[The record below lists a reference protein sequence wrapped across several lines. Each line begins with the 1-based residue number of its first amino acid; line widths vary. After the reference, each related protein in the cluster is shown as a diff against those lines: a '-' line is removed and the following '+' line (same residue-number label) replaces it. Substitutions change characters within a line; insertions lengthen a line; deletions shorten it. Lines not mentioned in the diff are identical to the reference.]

1 MTAFAEDIIQEQLDQ
16 QLDGDRTV
24 VLANPNDAAY
34 ILIVNPDGK
43 TIYEAAE
50 EDEDSGMWLFIE
62 NTLAPFS
69 SDANAQDAP
78 EIPLI
83 PNELQSPQAVAEPVR
98 TESHIAWQIVGGMA
112 VAGLA
117 AVGLSRER
125 DDSQQHDNYDNYDDS
140 ENLAT
145 PQPAFPKPHALV
157 TRYSVAKN
165 PTATEPE
172 PTPQAD
178 SQIQPEQ
185 NTTDLSVTENV
196 LTQFDASH
204 YDASFDANQTN
215 AHYVY
220 SDTTPDLLD
229 DNPALW
235 QHIL

>member
-1 MTAFAEDIIQEQLDQ
+1 MTLLAEDIIQEQLDQ

-24 VLANPNDAAY
+24 VLANPDDAAY
-34 ILIVNPDGK
+34 ILIVNPDGT
-43 TIYEAAE
+43 TIYEAAA
-50 EDEDSGMWLFIE
+50 EDENSGMWLFIE
-62 NTLAPFS
+62 NALAPFA
-69 SDANAQDAP
+69 SDANSQDVPAM
-78 EIPLI
+78 PLV
-83 PNELQSPQAVAEPVR
+83 PNELQFPQAVAEPVR
-98 TESHIAWQIVGGMA
+98 TESHIAWQIIGGMA

-125 DDSQQHDNYDNYDDS
+125 DDSQPHDNYDDS

-145 PQPAFPKPHALV
+145 SQPAFPKPHALV

-196 LTQFDASH
+196 LTQFDAFQQDVSR
-204 YDASFDANQTN
+204 DANQTDT
-215 AHYVY
+215 HYIY

-235 QHIL
+235 QHIV